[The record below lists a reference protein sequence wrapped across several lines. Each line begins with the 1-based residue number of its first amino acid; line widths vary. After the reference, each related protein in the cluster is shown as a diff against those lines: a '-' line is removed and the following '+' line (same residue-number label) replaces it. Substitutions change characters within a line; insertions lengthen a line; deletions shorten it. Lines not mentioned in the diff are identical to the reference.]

1 MRPFALTAFL
11 LFTLLFH
18 LPIAAKQVSVAVGKN
33 KPPYVVQDG
42 SSGFELEL
50 IKHFMHNEG
59 HTVEFIFIP
68 FGRTSYILNQ
78 GEADI
83 GLTLNHYHD
92 IDHSWLSDP
101 YIAYQNFAISLIRND
116 VKVTSMAD
124 LQFHSVVAFQS
135 ATTVLGPEYKA
146 MVIGRANY
154 LELPDQENQVLLLLR
169 GSVDIAVMDRNIF
182 HFFKQHSPTYLR
194 DEPIRYHRLFPKS
207 IYSAGIADDELRE
220 AFNRQLKL
228 AIEDGTYQMLIQQ
241 FGLVDLLHSDVE

>member
-1 MRPFALTAFL
+1 MR
-11 LFTLLFH
+11 LFVLATTLL
-18 LPIAAKQVSVAVGKN
+18 LCVSMPNVTAAKHVSIAVGKN
-33 KPPYVVQDG
+33 KPPYVIQDG

-50 IKHFMHNEG
+50 VKQFMHNEG
-59 HTVEFIFIP
+59 HTVEFVFIP
-68 FGRTSYILNQ
+68 FGRTSYVLNQ

-92 IDHSWLSDP
+92 IDHSWLSGP
-101 YIAYQNFAISLIRND
+101 YIAYQNFAISLVKND

-154 LELPDQENQVLLLLR
+154 LELPDQENQVMLLLR

-182 HFFKQHSPTYLR
+182 HFFKQISPGYLR
-194 DEPIRYHRLFPKS
+194 DEPVKYHRLFPKS
-207 IYSAGIADDELRE
+207 IYSAGIADDELR
-220 AFNRQLKL
+220 AGFNRQLKRAL
-228 AIEDGTYQMLIQQ
+228 EDGTYQALIEQ
-241 FGLVDLLHSDVE
+241 FGLIDILHSEVE